1 MAIMANKIYD
11 HELPTLMEELDNI
24 DKEMLTEGILGNIG
38 KAVQNGVMKV
48 VNAVLGFAMRVIDKA
63 IGRLKNLLESGLDLF
78 LDMVGIDVQGGYV
91 STPSW

>member
-1 MAIMANKIYD
+1 
-11 HELPTLMEELDNI
+11 
-24 DKEMLTEGILGNIG
+24 
-38 KAVQNGVMKV
+38 MKV